1 MPSRTNLNFAPGYLF
16 EKRYEIQN
24 RLGQGAFGDIYAAR
38 DIQTNEVT
46 AIKFEIKCDR
56 RSVLPVEARALKIMK
71 GSPFVAK
78 LIAYGQTPTLHYMVT
93 SRLGLS
99 LLQHRRRQPNGQF
112 EYHKA
117 VEYGVQ
123 MLDAIRSV
131 HDRGLLHRD
140 IKPSNFCFGMGDSA
154 RSLYIIDFGLVRR
167 YRDANGHFPAR
178 KMAGFRGTSRYASVF
193 SHQDQDLSRR
203 DDLWSFF
210 YTLIELCGRSLP
222 WRRLTDRNEVGV
234 LKEEYFDVKLVQ
246 GMPIGFKRFLE
257 HLISLNFED
266 TPNYAFLR
274 ELLTTIILS
283 YRRPVNSTQFGV
295 IPQPQNVSD
304 ENTSESGDA
313 EQAAFEKQM
322 NPENRF
328 ANWAVLTPIG
338 FGRGFDTSAS
348 VENRLVSGSN
358 TLLSVSL
365 DNRMPNK
372 NSNAVVNNEEDELE
386 NNETNE
392 TNGNKKENEEN
403 EAANKIHLTLALA
416 ENDSIVPAKVL
427 HNQPISRHNPSRVKQ
442 PHLLVKKGEQD
453 YFQTNISKNNGKPI
467 NGMEKIGQKGII
479 EADEKNDR
487 RNHSKEAVSVNGKK
501 STLAGILDDPDGYN
515 EGQCCYIL

>member
-1 MPSRTNLNFAPGYLF
+1 MPSRTNLNFVPGYLF
-16 EKRYEIQN
+16 EKKYELQN

-38 DIQTNEVT
+38 DIQNNENV

-78 LIAYGQTPTLHYMVT
+78 LMAYGQTPTLHYMVT
-93 SRLGLS
+93 SKLGMS
-99 LLQHRRRQPNGQF
+99 LLQYRRQQPNGQL

-140 IKPSNFCFGMGDSA
+140 IKPSNFCFGLDDSA
-154 RSLYIIDFGLVRR
+154 RSLFIIDFGLVRR
-167 YRDANGHFPAR
+167 YRDANEHFPPR
-178 KMAGFRGTSRYASVF
+178 KMAGFRGTSRYASIF
-193 SHQDQDLSRR
+193 SHKDHDLSRR

-210 YTLIELCGRSLP
+210 YTLIELCGRPLP

-246 GMPIGFKRFLE
+246 GMPIGFKRFFE

-295 IPQPQNVSD
+295 IPQPQKMLD
-304 ENTSESGDA
+304 EESSEIGDS

-322 NPENRF
+322 NPENQF
-328 ANWAVLTPIG
+328 ANWAVLAPIG
-338 FGRGFDTSAS
+338 YGYGFDTSAS

-365 DNRMPNK
+365 DSRLPNRKFM
-372 NSNAVVNNEEDELE
+372 
-386 NNETNE
+386 
-392 TNGNKKENEEN
+392 KENEEN
-403 EAANKIHLTLALA
+403 EENNKANESDEVVAKIHSTLAL
-416 ENDSIVPAKVL
+416 
-427 HNQPISRHNPSRVKQ
+427 
-442 PHLLVKKGEQD
+442 
-453 YFQTNISKNNGKPI
+453 
-467 NGMEKIGQKGII
+467 
-479 EADEKNDR
+479 DEKNIIIPANRDNNNQTVNSI
-487 RNHSKEAVSVNGKK
+487 NHNPLEKSQCTVSMINQEEKQNTSWIINEKSNHVREMANQTNKPMNINEFKK
-501 STLAGILDDPDGYN
+501 ITDKKNVENNSNILYDQRYSFSRILDDPDGYS
-515 EGQCCYIL
+515 EGQCCFIL